1 MKSVHTKLIA
11 SFAAM
16 ISLFLIIVIISI
28 FSTKSVTNEYD
39 IIFEENL
46 HTVDLL
52 DQIMLSQS
60 HIVSNLRAYLLYSNE
75 ADRQQLEEDI
85 ETVSDLA
92 DDFAV
97 RVNKYETLQQ
107 PIAEMMALG
116 GDYAERVPSLIASG
130 TDETE
135 RAIREREEAAQINR
149 DFVAQVEH
157 VKEVL
162 HDITDENLRELEQVV
177 KRSTTLML
185 IVAIVAIFGGLVIF
199 IILSRSIRVPLE
211 KATIALEEI
220 ADGNLAIEAVH
231 VKTKDETARMAQ
243 SLNDM
248 LGTWQRIVKR
258 VNDTSSELAAQSQQL
273 SASAEES
280 LASSEMV
287 ATTAEQN
294 MRNSE
299 DQENYVQQAT
309 ESLNEVSTGID
320 QITESNEEMLQS
332 AEEMD
337 RYVQTGKR
345 VMDDVAIQMQDIDQ
359 TIQESTEIMEQMAR
373 KSSEIQEASSLIAG
387 ISEQTNLLALN
398 AAIEAARAG
407 EHGAGFAVVAEEVR
421 NLAEESTRSASKIDE
436 MIIEVREAAERAV
449 RSINRGQEKVSEGL
463 ERTTESLDTFNQI
476 ERSVTDVNERIETVS
491 AAVEQIQA
499 MTNEVLRSTTT
510 LRSLADESTASA
522 QNTSAATEQQLA
534 AMEQISASSEQ
545 LSKLAEELQ
554 DEISQFKLF

>member
-1 MKSVHTKLIA
+1 MKSVRMKLIA
-11 SFAAM
+11 TFVAM
-16 ISLFLIIVIISI
+16 ISLLLIIVIISI

-39 IIFEENL
+39 IILEENL
-46 HTVDLL
+46 DTVDLL
-52 DQIMLSQS
+52 DQIILSQS
-60 HIVSNLRAYLLYSNE
+60 HIVSDLRAYLLYNNE
-75 ADRQQLEEDI
+75 ADRQRLEQNI

-97 RVNKYETLQQ
+97 KVSKYETLQQ
-107 PIAEMMALG
+107 PIAEMMTLG

-135 RAIREREEAAQINR
+135 RAIQEREEAAQINR
-149 DFVAQVEH
+149 DFVAQVGH

-162 HDITDENLRELEQVV
+162 HDITDENLSELNQVV
-177 KRSTTLML
+177 KRSTNVML
-185 IVAIVAIFGGLVIF
+185 IVATVAIFGGLAIF

-211 KATIALEEI
+211 KATIALEEM

-248 LGTWQRIVKR
+248 LGTWQSVVKR
-258 VNDTSSELAAQSQQL
+258 VNDTSTELAAQSQQL

-309 ESLNEVSTGID
+309 ESLNEVSIGID
-320 QITESNEEMLQS
+320 QITESNEDMLQS

-522 QNTSAATEQQLA
+522 QNTSAATEEQLA